1 MPIAK
6 TLSIIGSMTI
16 RPISEIGRF
25 SIFMT
30 EAFKRTVFPPVSFL
44 LLLRQLEFVGNRSL
58 GICMIA
64 AVMIG
69 AVFGLIL
76 GDIFRTFGAESMIG
90 AAAGVALSKELAP
103 VFSGFIV
110 TARAG
115 SAMAA
120 EIATMRVN
128 EQIDA
133 MRVMAVSPHGY
144 LVAPR
149 VVASVIMLPLLNCIF
164 VLTGVTSAVFTG
176 IAFFDIDI
184 GTCIEKMRGMVQI
197 NYVFQGMFKAMI
209 FGLIISSVGCY
220 KGFFAGG
227 GAKGVGRATTEAVV
241 LSLVAILISD
251 YFISYFQSD
260 QISF

>member
-1 MPIAK
+1 MPVIK
-6 TLSIIGSMTI
+6 SLSLIGSFTI
-16 RPISEIGRF
+16 RPVSELGRF
-25 SIFMT
+25 SIFMGET
-30 EAFKRTVFPPVSFL
+30 IKSSFFPPVSPKL
-44 LLLRQLEFVGNRSL
+44 LFKHLEFVGNRSL
-58 GICMIA
+58 GILVIA

-76 GDIFRTFGAESMIG
+76 GDIFRTFGAESMVG
-90 AAAGVALSKELAP
+90 AAAGVALTKELAP
-103 VFSGFIV
+103 VFSGFLV
-110 TARAG
+110 TARGG

-133 MRVMAVSPHGY
+133 MRVMAVSPHSY

-149 VVASVIMLPLLNCIF
+149 VLASVMMLPLLSCVF
-164 VLTGVTSAVFTG
+164 VLTGVASAIFTG
-176 IAFFDIDI
+176 IIFFDIDI
-184 GTCIEKMRGMVQI
+184 GTCIEKMRGMVRF
-197 NYVFQGMFKAMI
+197 NFVFQGMFKAAV
-209 FGLIISSVGCY
+209 FGLIISAVGCY

-251 YFISYFQSD
+251 FFISYLQSD
-260 QISF
+260 LVG